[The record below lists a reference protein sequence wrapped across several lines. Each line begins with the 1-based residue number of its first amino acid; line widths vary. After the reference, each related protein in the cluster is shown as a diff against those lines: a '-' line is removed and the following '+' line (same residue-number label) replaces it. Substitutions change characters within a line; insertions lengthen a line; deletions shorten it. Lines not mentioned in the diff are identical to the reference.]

1 MEMRKGQ
8 SDGEAGTDSDPI
20 RSRLVDE
27 AYRIISQSG
36 VAALTV
42 RGLAA
47 ASGVSTMAVYTRFGS
62 VGAVAGAVC
71 ERGFTEFAEVLE
83 SFAASDDPVADL
95 QLLGLAYLDFA
106 TAHPQLYTLMFQH
119 TSPEW
124 DELRR
129 SNLVVEGRPTDS
141 PAGRRAF
148 EAMMATLQRGV
159 DADGGNLLL
168 MAGEVWSAVH
178 GLAMLS
184 IAGHLSGAHDLVAES
199 LLVTLA
205 VGRGVDR
212 KTARAGL
219 QAAKDRLAAGGLTPP
234 RAAAPPVRAP
244 SDT

>member
-1 MEMRKGQ
+1 MDMRKGQ
-8 SDGEAGTDSDPI
+8 SAAEVDPI

-27 AYRIISQSG
+27 AYRIIGESG

-47 ASGVSTMAVYTRFGS
+47 ASEVSTMAVYTRFGS

-83 SFAASDDPVADL
+83 SFPASDDPVADL

-119 TSPEW
+119 TPPEW
-124 DELRR
+124 DERRR
-129 SNLVVEGRPTDS
+129 SNLVGEGRPTDS

-148 EAMMATLQRGV
+148 EAMVATLQRGA
-159 DADGGNLLL
+159 DAGGENLLL

-184 IAGHLSGAHDLVAES
+184 IAGHLSGVHDLVAES

-205 VGRGVDR
+205 VGQGVDR
-212 KTARAGL
+212 ETARTGL
-219 QAAKDRLAAGGLTPP
+219 RTAKDRLAAGGITPP
-234 RAAAPPVRAP
+234 RAAAPPDRAP